1 MKKLISLILIL
12 ALSLA
17 CIVGIVACN
26 EQDEVPPQTDIP
38 QVDTDDTPEPE
49 IPSEPIPEP
58 VIPVAEFTMETIEG
72 VKYIYYGSMPQKVV
86 DKELNNVLAN
96 LVSTFQLA
104 PNEKGLYDYAGISYT
119 LVRGTEETSGRRLSN
134 GLYMEKDGYYFFITE
149 KIRWRV
155 LEEKEGEATLLSEN
169 VLGSHVFNPTD
180 SYHTSLGTLIG
191 KPNNANDYSASAL
204 RTYVNERLFEEIF
217 TTREQKSILE
227 RYVTNRPGESAYP
240 LWQGIYATTQD
251 KMYVPSYW
259 EIVEK
264 YHLEIEENLLPCNP
278 ISDYLVALGHNA
290 SQVGNF
296 YYSDWWLRTSG
307 SKATF
312 GHRVTFSGVIGTAT
326 ACSVNLDY
334 EVGVRPIIVLKVQ

>member
-12 ALSLA
+12 ALA
-17 CIVGIVACN
+17 ITCIVGIVACN
-26 EQDEVPPQTDIP
+26 EQEENPPQTDTP
-38 QVDTDDTPEPE
+38 PLDGGDTPEPDLPE
-49 IPSEPIPEP
+49 EPIPEP
-58 VIPVAEFTMETIEG
+58 VIPVAEYTTETIDG

-86 DKELNNVLAN
+86 DKELNNVLSN
-96 LVSTFQLA
+96 LVSTSQLA
-104 PNEKGLYDYAGISYT
+104 PNEKGLYDYAGVSYT
-119 LVRGTEETSGRRLSN
+119 LVRGSEESAGRRLSN
-134 GLYMEKDGYYFFITE
+134 GLYIEKEGNYFFLTE

-155 LEEKEGEATLLSEN
+155 LEEKEGEATLFAEN

-191 KPNNANDYSASAL
+191 TPNNANDYSVSAL
-204 RTYVNERLFEEIF
+204 RTYVNDTLFEEIF

-251 KMYVPSYW
+251 KMYIPSYW
-259 EIVEK
+259 EMVEK
-264 YHLEIEENLLPCNP
+264 YNLEVEENLLPCNP
-278 ISDYLVALGHNA
+278 ISDYFVALGHNA
-290 SQVGNF
+290 NQVGNS

-334 EVGVRPIIVLKVQ
+334 TCGVRPIIVLKVK